1 VSASRQAL
9 QITCYVSAP
18 SLRAIQTML
27 LISYFLMN
35 DNHPSDAWA
44 FSGIIVRQ
52 TYALGLNRD
61 PSKVVPDAG
70 AFEMQQRRKS
80 WQPVFMQD
88 TFFTV
93 ILELPPTAYQYGV
106 RIEDLAE
113 EGDTIAFSG
122 GTDISYIRSMWIVA
136 STVQSKISRPRSLN
150 APILNAPRCS
160 NAANSSRRLI
170 VFTLLFPSHSK
181 AFRSL
186 GL

>member
-1 VSASRQAL
+1 
-9 QITCYVSAP
+9 
-18 SLRAIQTML
+18 
-27 LISYFLMN
+27 MN